1 MRLCYGTLYP
11 GRHAVT
17 SSGAIGC
24 DSASACRVPRR
35 LAATTGRTYDLRVQ
49 LLQAAELLHPL
60 LQRQAVDGRHLHR
73 PVDPVRCTAA
83 LEVEIPA
90 RLPQSR
96 VVPALREFAVD
107 RFQGE
112 ACC

>member
-1 MRLCYGTLYP
+1 MRLCMGTLYS

-24 DSASACRVPRR
+24 DSASACRLPRR

-49 LLQAAELLHPL
+49 LLQASELLHPL

-73 PVDPVRCTAA
+73 PVDPACLAT
-83 LEVEIPA
+83 LEVKGSVCLLQP
-90 RLPQSR
+90 R
-96 VVPALREFAVD
+96 VVPAL
-107 RFQGE
+107 
-112 ACC
+112 